1 MMGRVARSYRSPQR
15 AEQARRTRRQVLE
28 AATAQ
33 FLRSGYSG
41 ATVPAIARAAGVSV
55 PTVELLFGTKAR
67 LLKAAVNV
75 AIAGDDESVP
85 VLDRAWTARAVRAS
99 TLEAFL
105 DVAAGVVTAAQLRSA
120 GLVLALFE
128 AARTDAAL
136 AGLAD
141 QMTAQIGRAHV

>member
-99 TLEAFL
+99 TL
-105 DVAAGVVTAAQLRSA
+105 GRSWTSRPA
-120 GLVLALFE
+120 WSRRPSCGPPGSSWPSS
-128 AARTDAAL
+128 RPRGPMRRSPGWPT
-136 AGLAD
+136 
-141 QMTAQIGRAHV
+141 R